1 MKENA
6 KLESFH
12 NTVKKQNTLPRL
24 LKCKFVSAEVW
35 LLLFFKPFYLFI
47 CLIDSWCAVL
57 QSVLKAYMTLMKD
70 SLSHLASC
78 YRKHMDC
85 CELDKPGTGEFSSMR
100 GTLFSFNHSSCLGG
114 YCGILCPRHIHSKV
128 CRCKYEWIISYYQ
141 LMYASLSLNLSSS
154 WIMDTWYVQ
163 CVSLSKNKQTKK
175 KCLGQQKS
183 MRFWNQSCSVV
194 MESSALASHALPPP
208 LWFEQHPI
216 LRFHHTAPS
225 LSICMS
231 TSTAIYSCTPQATS
245 TGLSLHLF
253 ISNKVL
259 FHRNGGNLFQSIN
272 HDHSVSHTALGL
284 ITFSDEP
291 MPSEGLA
298 WQVIHE

>member
-57 QSVLKAYMTLMKD
+57 QPVLKAYMTLMKE
-70 SLSHLASC
+70 SLSDLASC

-114 YCGILCPRHIHSKV
+114 YCGILSPRHIHSKV

-163 CVSLSKNKQTKK
+163 CFSLSKNKQKK
-175 KCLGQQKS
+175 VFGTAKKHVLL
-183 MRFWNQSCSVV
+183 
-194 MESSALASHALPPP
+194 ESKLFRGNGKFSTCQPCPSPSTLV
-208 LWFEQHPI
+208 W
-216 LRFHHTAPS
+216 TAPHS
-225 LSICMS
+225 AVSPHGS
-231 TSTAIYSCTPQATS
+231 FAIH
-245 TGLSLHLF
+245 LHE
-253 ISNKVL
+253 
-259 FHRNGGNLFQSIN
+259 HEHCNLQLHPSGHFYR
-272 HDHSVSHTALGL
+272 L
-284 ITFSDEP
+284 IT
-291 MPSEGLA
+291 PSFHL
-298 WQVIHE
+298 